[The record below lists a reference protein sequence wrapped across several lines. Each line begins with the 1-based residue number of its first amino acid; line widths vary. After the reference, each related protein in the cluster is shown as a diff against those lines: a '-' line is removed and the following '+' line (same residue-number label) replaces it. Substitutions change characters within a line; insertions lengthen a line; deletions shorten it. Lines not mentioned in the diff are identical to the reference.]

1 MDESNLESV
10 MGLIMYGGKPKVMLW
25 RLFRQQKGD
34 FSKANRRLADANAA
48 LLQAHKAQTEM
59 LTREAQGK
67 NIN

>member
-1 MDESNLESV
+1 
-10 MGLIMYGGKPKVMLW
+10 MLW

-59 LTREAQGK
+59 LTREAQGEK
-67 NIN
+67 HQLAS